1 MKSCATHERVFIA
14 MKTVDIPLALTYDDV
29 LLAPRFSTVQSRSHV
44 DTGSWFTKQIHL
56 SAPLVSAN
64 MDTVTETRM
73 AIAVA
78 RFGGIGVIHRFLSIA
93 DQAALV
99 TRVKRHQGHVIID
112 PVTIAPDAT
121 ILDARALMASRGIS
135 GLPVIS
141 RKGLLLGII
150 TTRDTTL
157 ADDRST
163 VAERMTTSAKLV
175 TASPDIS
182 MDAAREILSASRLE
196 KLPLVDA
203 AGKLAGLITAR
214 DLVAA
219 TSPATSGATRDE
231 AGRLRVAAAV
241 GVAGDYIDRAK
252 TLADAGADA
261 LVIDIAHGDSEL
273 MLNAVSALREHLGD
287 IPLIAGNVAT
297 AEATRRLAEAGV
309 DAVKV
314 GVGPGSICI
323 TRQVAGVGVP
333 QFTAVMECAE
343 VGHEFNIPIV
353 ADGGIRYPG
362 DVSKAIGAGASSVM
376 LGSIIAGTE
385 ESPGAV
391 ISRGGRKMKMVRG
404 MASREAALF
413 RRLRE
418 NPSAPAVEW
427 EDSEETSADE
437 GVQAPVP
444 YRGRADEILTELLGG
459 LRSGMSYCD
468 AHDIPTMWKNA
479 RFVRQTPAGQTESG
493 SHDVG

>member
-1 MKSCATHERVFIA
+1 
-14 MKTVDIPLALTYDDV
+14 
-29 LLAPRFSTVQSRSHV
+29 
-44 DTGSWFTKQIHL
+44 
-56 SAPLVSAN
+56 

-73 AIAVA
+73 AIAMA

-99 TRVKRHQGHVIID
+99 TWVKRHQGHVIID
-112 PVTIAPDAT
+112 PVTIAPNAT
-121 ILDARALMASRGIS
+121 ILEARALMASREIS
-135 GLPVIS
+135 GLPVVS
-141 RKGLLLGII
+141 RKGRLLGII

-163 VAERMTTSAKLV
+163 VAKRMTPSAKLV
-175 TASPDIS
+175 TASVDIG

-273 MLNAVSALREHLGD
+273 MLNAISALREHLGD

-297 AEATRRLAEAGV
+297 AEATKLKPRWDVHL
-309 DAVKV
+309 
-314 GVGPGSICI
+314 C
-323 TRQVAGVGVP
+323 
-333 QFTAVMECAE
+333 
-343 VGHEFNIPIV
+343 
-353 ADGGIRYPG
+353 G
-362 DVSKAIGAGASSVM
+362 DDNQ
-376 LGSIIAGTE
+376 LGL
-385 ESPGAV
+385 SP
-391 ISRGGRKMKMVRG
+391 
-404 MASREAALF
+404 
-413 RRLRE
+413 
-418 NPSAPAVEW
+418 
-427 EDSEETSADE
+427 
-437 GVQAPVP
+437 
-444 YRGRADEILTELLGG
+444 
-459 LRSGMSYCD
+459 
-468 AHDIPTMWKNA
+468 
-479 RFVRQTPAGQTESG
+479 
-493 SHDVG
+493 